1 MNQVD
6 REFLKELRQDFVEEA
21 GEYLHTMESR
31 LLDLERNRGDAAR
44 PVEELFRAAHSLKG
58 AAQAVELPAIASA
71 CQAMESVFSRI
82 KKGSLKLGADG
93 FDLLQRA
100 ADTLAGMVDSH
111 EGEDAGATAP
121 LVREIEGL
129 LEGDAGRTAS
139 ASPASVAKTDSP
151 GGDRAPSAVMR
162 TQAHETVRIAS
173 SKLDSLLLKA
183 QELIAMNI
191 SLAVRIG
198 DAQELLNLESELER
212 EWNFALASLSREGG
226 GARSPVET
234 AGFMRSGRR
243 AQGRI
248 RERLRRMENSLRA
261 DHRMAVGLA
270 DDLIEDARTAAML
283 PLSSLLSAFPKIV
296 RDLSRDLGKEVE
308 VVLLGGETEVDKR
321 VLEGLKDPLVHL
333 VRNCVDHGLERPEE
347 RRAAGKA
354 PSGRLTISASQV
366 AGGRMELLV
375 SDDGRGIDAAKLR
388 KKAVES
394 GGMSQGEAENLDDAS
409 ALELIFRSG
418 FSTSAAVTEISGR
431 GLGMAILRE
440 GVEGLGGRLSIE
452 SERGRGSTF
461 RLNLPLALATLR
473 GVLVEERGWLFVIP
487 SASIERVGR
496 VDRSEVGRIGRSESI
511 LVDGVPVALAGLGDV
526 LEMPARDDA
535 AESGRLTY
543 VMVEA
548 GGLAGAFR
556 VDRVLDER
564 EMLMKSLG
572 SLLAR
577 VRNVA
582 GATVLGTGEVVPV
595 LNSADLVRSL
605 RRSDAGRTPG
615 GLDECARRRRIL
627 VVEDSITSRTL
638 LRSILTAAGYDVGV
652 AVDGQEAWEFLS
664 VGEVDAV
671 VADVEMPRMNGL
683 ELVRKMRSEPATAAL
698 PVLLVTSLESEEDRE
713 RGAEAGADAY
723 IVKSGFDGEALLEA
737 LHRLL

>member
-1 MNQVD
+1 MSLTD
-6 REFLKELRQDFVEEA
+6 REFLEELRQDFVEEA
-21 GEYLHTMESR
+21 GEYLHTMVSS
-31 LLDLERNRGDAAR
+31 LLDLERNRGDAEE

-58 AAQAVELPAIASA
+58 AAQAVELPAISSA
-71 CQAMESVFSRI
+71 CQVMESVFSRI

-93 FDLLQRA
+93 YDLLQRA
-100 ADTLAGMVDSH
+100 TDTLAGMVDSG
-111 EGEDAGATAP
+111 EGEDADATAP

-129 LEGDAGRTAS
+129 LVGAADPATS
-139 ASPASVAKTDSP
+139 ASPTPAIKAGSP
-151 GGDRAPSAVMR
+151 GGDRAPSADMR
-162 TQAHETVRIAS
+162 TQAHETVRISS

-191 SLAVRIG
+191 TLAVRIG

-212 EWNFALASLSREGG
+212 EWDSAIASLRREGG
-226 GARSPVET
+226 GAGSRAGLE
-234 AGFMRSGRR
+234 GFMRSGRR
-243 AQGRI
+243 ALGRM
-248 RERLRRMENSLRA
+248 RERLRRLENSLRA

-270 DDLIEDARTAAML
+270 DDLIKDARTAAML

-347 RRAAGKA
+347 RLAAGKA

-394 GGMSQGEAENLDDAS
+394 GAMSQVEAENLDDAS

-418 FSTSAAVTEISGR
+418 FSTSSAVTEISGR

-452 SERGRGSTF
+452 SESGAGSTF

-473 GVLVEERGWLFVIP
+473 GVLVEERGRLFVIP
-487 SASIERVGR
+487 STNIERVGR
-496 VDRSEVGRIGRSESI
+496 VDRSEVRRTGRSESI
-511 LVDGVPVALAGLGDV
+511 LVDGVPVALAGLGNV

-535 AESGRLTY
+535 AECGRLPY
-543 VMVEA
+543 VVVEA
-548 GGLAGAFR
+548 GGLVCAFR

-605 RRSDAGRTPG
+605 RRGDAGRPSG
-615 GLDECARRRRIL
+615 ALDKGARRRRIL

-638 LRSILTAAGYDVGV
+638 LRSMLSAAGYDVGV
-652 AVDGQEAWEFLS
+652 AVDGQEAGVLAG
-664 VGEVDAV
+664 GEVDAV

-683 ELVRKMRSEPATAAL
+683 ELTQKIRSEPATAAL